1 MSVPELATRY
11 AALVALTD
19 AIAREKTKASAELRA
34 ALWAQGLTKGT
45 VSTPLGDLTL
55 RANKATTAVGVS
67 DEDALIGWAEA
78 NHPDALEHITR
89 VRAADRE
96 HILGGRFVV
105 VAGQV
110 VDSLSGEV
118 VEFAHVVTRA
128 ASAPTPSYGA
138 SELQRDVK
146 RLAADVCATRLVMLT
161 DALSLSAA
169 ALDPG
174 EPPDYDVLAPPP
186 DYDQPWYSG

>member
-1 MSVPELATRY
+1 MNVPELATRY
-11 AALVALTD
+11 AALVALNE
-19 AIAREKTKASAELRA
+19 AIAGEKTKASTELRA
-34 ALWAQGLTKGT
+34 ALWAQGLTKGAVT
-45 VSTPLGDLTL
+45 TPLGPLTL
-55 RANKATTAVGVS
+55 RENKATTTVGVA
-67 DEDALIGWAEA
+67 DEDALIGWCEA

-105 VAGQV
+105 VAGRV

-118 VEFAHVVTRA
+118 VEFAHVVTREA
-128 ASAPTPSYGA
+128 AAPTPSYGA
-138 SELQRDVK
+138 SERQRDVK
-146 RLAADVCATRLVMLT
+146 RVAADVCATRLVLLT

-174 EPPDYDVLAPPP
+174 EPPDFDVLAEL
-186 DYDQPWYSG
+186 